1 MCPQYWDI
9 SRDLPLTK
17 EYVDKHKKDII
28 KNKENKEN
36 NTILER
42 KGKYWDG
49 IPNEDSQ
56 KYILV
61 GFPKQIIHPDKYKLP
76 CCFSKRSLEEYEG
89 DHKSDE
95 MEEEEKPKPKKQ
107 SVNPNHLI
115 KNYVK

>member
-42 KGKYWDG
+42 KG
-49 IPNEDSQ
+49 
-56 KYILV
+56 
-61 GFPKQIIHPDKYKLP
+61 
-76 CCFSKRSLEEYEG
+76 
-89 DHKSDE
+89 
-95 MEEEEKPKPKKQ
+95 
-107 SVNPNHLI
+107 
-115 KNYVK
+115 